1 MNDLRAG
8 VLWNLVPV
16 VLLGVVGLGL
26 TLGIGGWWG
35 TDALGVF
42 NQVTT
47 AYFVLAVVGAGS
59 INYSVLRA
67 IAERPDDSDRVAAIV
82 VGALIPTVVAAA
94 VITPALVVGRFA
106 IADVLDSDPVAHGIL
121 WVAPGLFCFIVN
133 KVLLGV
139 VNGLGRMRAYAV
151 YTSLR
156 YVLIG
161 VGLVVARVRGVP
173 AEQLP
178 AIWSLTEGVL
188 LLVLTV
194 ELVRTVA
201 LRRASGWGEWVREH
215 LVYGTRGAGATLLF
229 EINSRLDV
237 WLLGATMSDAS
248 VGIYSMAASIAEG
261 VSQLAVAVQVNLNP
275 RIAASLAAAPVSLE
289 PSRAALGPRDG
300 RDEVEALVRTTRR
313 WFVPGMVAVCALA
326 AGGFPL
332 VIPWITQEAD
342 FLAGALPFA
351 LLVGGLALIAP
362 WQPFNQVLLM
372 GGKPG
377 WHTIYVALVVAANI
391 AGNLFLIPRIGL
403 AGAAAATA
411 ASLVLSAVLL
421 VRMARGLLGVRL

>member
-1 MNDLRAG
+1 MTDEQARNRALRDG
-8 VLWNLVPV
+8 VLWNLIPV

-26 TLGIGGWWG
+26 TVGIGAWWG
-35 TDALGVF
+35 TGALGVF

-67 IAERPDDSDRVAAIV
+67 VAERPDDADRVAAIV
-82 VGALIPTVVAAA
+82 VGGLVPTVVLAAL
-94 VITPALVVGRFA
+94 ITPAFVAGRFVLA
-106 IADVLDSDPVAHGIL
+106 ATLDSDAVAAGIL

-161 VGLVVARVRGVP
+161 LGLVIAKLRGVP

-188 LLVLTV
+188 LLVLGV

-201 LRRASGWGEWVREH
+201 LHRAAGWSRWARDH
-215 LVYGTRGAGATLLF
+215 LDFGTRGAGATLLF

-237 WLLGATMSDAS
+237 WLLGIAMSDVA
-248 VGIYSMAASIAEG
+248 VGIYSMAASMAEG

-275 RIAASLAAAPVSLE
+275 RMAAALAAG
-289 PSRAALGPRDG
+289 RRD
-300 RDEVEALVRTTRR
+300 DVETLVRTTRR
-313 WFVPGMVAVCALA
+313 WFVPAMVAGCALA
-326 AGGFPL
+326 AAGFPI
-332 VIPWITQEAD
+332 VIPWLTGQPD
-342 FLAGALPFA
+342 FFAAALPFA
-351 LLVGGLALIAP
+351 LLMAGLAVVAP
-362 WQPFNQVLLM
+362 WQPFNQILLM
-372 GGKPG
+372 GARPG
-377 WHTIYVALVVAANI
+377 WHTTYVALGVALNI
-391 AGNLFLIPRIGL
+391 TGNLWLIPRIGL

-411 ASLVLSAVLL
+411 VALVLSVVILM
-421 VRMARGLLGVRL
+421 RMSRGLLAVRL

>member
-35 TDALGVF
+35 TEALGVF

-67 IAERPDDSDRVAAIV
+67 IAERPDDPDRVAAVV
-82 VGALIPTVVAAA
+82 VGGLVPTVVMA
-94 VITPALVVGRFA
+94 ALVTPVLVVSRFA
-106 IADVLDSDPVAHGIL
+106 IAGVLDSEPVARGIL

-139 VNGLGRMRAYAV
+139 VNGLGRMRAYAA

-156 YVLIG
+156 YLLIG
-161 VGLVVARVRGVP
+161 AGLVIARVRGVP

-201 LRRASGWGEWVREH
+201 LRRAAGWGAWVREH
-215 LVYGTRGAGATLLF
+215 IVYGTRGAGATLLF

-237 WLLGATMSDAS
+237 WLLGAAMSDAA
-248 VGIYSMAASIAEG
+248 VGIYSMAASMAEG
-261 VSQLAVAVQVNLNP
+261 ASQLAVAVQVNLNP
-275 RIAASLAAAPVSLE
+275 RIAAALAAGERHV
-289 PSRAALGPRDG
+289 
-300 RDEVEALVRTTRR
+300 VEDLVRATRR
-313 WFVPGMVAVCALA
+313 WFVPAMVGVCALA
-326 AGGFPL
+326 AVGFPL
-332 VIPWITQEAD
+332 VIPWITQQPD
-342 FLAGALPFA
+342 FMQGALPFA
-351 LLVGGLALIAP
+351 LLVGGLALVSP

-372 GGKPG
+372 GSRPG
-377 WHTIYVALVVAANI
+377 WHTIYVALVVAANV
-391 AGNLFLIPRIGL
+391 AGNLLLIPHFGL
-403 AGAAAATA
+403 VGASAATA
-411 ASLVLSAVLL
+411 ATLALSAVLL
-421 VRMARGLLGVRL
+421 MRMSRGLLGVRV